1 MIKSSALSNLL
12 KKAIENGIDTIFIT
26 KKSGDIL
33 CIEGNDNNPTFKDV
47 ISSMWIVYGPTE
59 ESPFKGEKLN
69 YIIIENEDSNIIMT
83 NIYNYIVC
91 MKSNKDMK
99 LGLLKK
105 HLESLTKNLNTMLEP
120 FKDVFEKLNEKVKKK
135 DNEE

>member
-12 KKAIENGIDTIFIT
+12 KKAIQNGIETIFIT

-47 ISSMWIVYGPTE
+47 ISSMWIEYGPTE

-69 YIIIENEDSNIIMT
+69 YIIIENEDSNVVMT
-83 NIYNYIVC
+83 NIYNYIIC
-91 MKSNKDMK
+91 MKANKDMK
-99 LGLLKK
+99 LGMLKR
-105 HLESLTKNLNTMLEP
+105 HLESFALNLNKMLVP
-120 FKDVFEKLNEKVKKK
+120 FKDVLENKEEKIKIE
-135 DNEE
+135 DNE

>member
-47 ISSMWIVYGPTE
+47 ISSMWIEYGPTE

-91 MKSNKDMK
+91 MKSNKDIK

-105 HLESLTKNLNTMLEP
+105 HLESLTKNLNKMFEP
-120 FKDVFEKLNEKVKKK
+120 FKDVFEKLNKKIK
-135 DNEE
+135 KEENEE

>member
-47 ISSMWIVYGPTE
+47 ISSMWIEYGPTE

-69 YIIIENEDSNIIMT
+69 YIIIENEDSNIITT

-105 HLESLTKNLNTMLEP
+105 HLESLTKNLNKMFEP
-120 FKDVFEKLNEKVKKK
+120 FKDVFEKLNKKIK
-135 DNEE
+135 KEENEE

>member
-1 MIKSSALSNLL
+1 MIKSAALSNLL

-47 ISSMWIVYGPTE
+47 ISSMWIEYGPTE
-59 ESPFKGEKLN
+59 ESPFKDEKLN
-69 YIIIENEDSNIIMT
+69 YIIIENEDSNIITT

-105 HLESLTKNLNTMLEP
+105 HLESLTKNLNKMFEP
-120 FKDVFEKLNEKVKKK
+120 FKDVFEKLNKKIK
-135 DNEE
+135 KEENDE

>member
-47 ISSMWIVYGPTE
+47 ISSMWIEYGPTE

-69 YIIIENEDSNIIMT
+69 YIIIENEDSNIITT

-105 HLESLTKNLNTMLEP
+105 HLESLTKNLNKMFEP
-120 FKDVFEKLNEKVKKK
+120 FKDVFEKLNKKIK
-135 DNEE
+135 KEENDE

>member
-1 MIKSSALSNLL
+1 MIKSAALSNLL

-47 ISSMWIVYGPTE
+47 ISSMWIEYGPTE

-69 YIIIENEDSNIIMT
+69 YIIIENEDSNIITT

-105 HLESLTKNLNTMLEP
+105 HLESLTKNLNKMFEP
-120 FKDVFEKLNEKVKKK
+120 FKDVFEKLNKKIK
-135 DNEE
+135 KEENDE